1 MRHLL
6 GTMLVNFK
14 VEDTKSQLYTIH
26 CLYWMYVTVT
36 VLLCSCECSWPRSIT
51 TWWGNYETRCSV
63 RSVSRCQGEL
73 LYMCVGL
80 DTWSVNPVVWRSVQL
95 AGWWWGNQISHH
107 WQPLWRILWWRSAH
121 RERKPSHEVVS
132 TRIDREA
139 DGFLRGIIVANN
151 INISGGPHSFFL
163 YFSGYSSSTS
173 AAVIEDFE
181 MFRVLNSKLP
191 DPACKR
197 RQSPILM
204 VVPSHSRLVNPPP
217 SWKHRI
223 VRILT

>member
-1 MRHLL
+1 M
-6 GTMLVNFK
+6 
-14 VEDTKSQLYTIH
+14 
-26 CLYWMYVTVT
+26 
-36 VLLCSCECSWPRSIT
+36 
-51 TWWGNYETRCSV
+51 
-63 RSVSRCQGEL
+63 
-73 LYMCVGL
+73 
-80 DTWSVNPVVWRSVQL
+80 
-95 AGWWWGNQISHH
+95 
-107 WQPLWRILWWRSAH
+107 
-121 RERKPSHEVVS
+121 VS

-204 VVPSHSRLVNPPP
+204 VVPSRALNNVDFPIPLIKFSCVVTGMEF
-217 SWKHRI
+217 SD
-223 VRILT
+223 